1 MAGSVHNPDMRTEF
15 WRPAEA
21 SRSHFEAV
29 ECSQCGSEFAVG
41 ARYCHVCGADRTPGA
56 RPKLQ
61 LLRQL
66 KARLHWNSVE
76 QFLGL
81 NRAAAIAFCL
91 GILFVFAALLVGLIY
106 QAQST
111 LDWEA
116 IQMWRIEWL
125 LAALVAFGAGILLR
139 RQVRE

>member
-15 WRPAEA
+15 WRPAEV

-29 ECSQCGSEFAVG
+29 ECGQCGSEFAVG
-41 ARYCHVCGADRTPGA
+41 ARYCHVCGADRTPA
-56 RPKLQ
+56 TRPKLQ
-61 LLRQL
+61 RLRQL
-66 KARLHWNSVE
+66 KARLHWSSVE

-125 LAALVAFGAGILLR
+125 LAALVAFAAGILLR
-139 RQVRE
+139 RP